1 MPQLVQKF
9 YAIRD
14 ERAVRRGMIASTA
27 FALLIAGAAYFTG
40 AAARLFLTPENAPGG
55 LRRREA
61 RFRRP
66 DARVPGQGRPAV
78 ALRADDAP
86 HPVRLHVDPGRPGPH
101 LELLGR
107 QGPLRRFRQP
117 GRHRPDT
124 DPDDARRLGR
134 LRPPLRRPGLFP
146 SGEHRRHPV
155 GVLGRD
161 RLVLPGT
168 VRLGAHQ
175 PEGDQVRRHRVG
187 RPGPGDVPGPFPL
200 GPGAGG
206 GGLDRDDRLVRVQSS
221 TQPYRRDRPSQYCLE
236 GCAARRDCPLSR

>member
-55 LRRREA
+55 LRRRQA

-86 HPVRLHVDPGRPGPH
+86 HPVGLHVDLGRPGPH

-117 GRHRPDT
+117 GRHRPGADAA
-124 DPDDARRLGR
+124 DARSS
-134 LRPPLRRPGLFP
+134 RPPSSSSPSSWPISVRRRIVAILSVSWGAIGSFFLGPFVWGLISRKVTKFGAIG
-146 SGEHRRHPV
+146 SA
-155 GVLGRD
+155 VLG
-161 RLVLPGT
+161 LGT
-168 VRLGAHQ
+168 CLGLSLSGLA
-175 PEGDQVRRHRVG
+175 PAE
-187 RPGPGDVPGPFPL
+187 
-200 GPGAGG
+200 AGSIG
-206 GGLDRDDRLVRVQSS
+206 MIVSFAS
-221 TQPYRRDRPSQYCLE
+221 NPC
-236 GCAARRDCPLSR
+236 